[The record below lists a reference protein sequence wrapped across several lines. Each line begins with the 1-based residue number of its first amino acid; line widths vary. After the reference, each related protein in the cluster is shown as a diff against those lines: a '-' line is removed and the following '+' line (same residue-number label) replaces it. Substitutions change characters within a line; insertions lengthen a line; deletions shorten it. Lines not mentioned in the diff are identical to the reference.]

1 MDFWDVVFMWLGFRA
16 PSATMSAGG
25 TGTYARLLRG
35 DQHADL
41 GVFQGKELEVRGR
54 MTGGMRVSVVG

>member
-1 MDFWDVVFMWLGFRA
+1 MWLGFRA
-16 PSATMSAGG
+16 PSATMGAGG

-35 DQHADL
+35 DEHADL

-54 MTGGMRVSVVG
+54 MTGGLRVSVVG